1 MAHFAELD
9 PTTNFV
15 KRVIVVSNDVTYDD
29 EGVEHED
36 RGIALCKQLYGD
48 HTDWVQTSYHGSF
61 RRYFAGTGFTYN
73 SEAAVFVKPC
83 PPGVGWSLDPITLEW
98 VKQ

>member
-9 PTTNFV
+9 PTTNIV

-29 EGVEHED
+29 NNIERED
-36 RGIALCKQLYGD
+36 RGIALCKQLHGN
-48 HTDWVQTSYHGSF
+48 HTEWVQTSYSGSF

-73 SEAAVFVKPC
+73 READVFITSC
-83 PPGVGWSLDPITLEW
+83 PPGVGWSLDPTTLEW
-98 VKQ
+98 VRS